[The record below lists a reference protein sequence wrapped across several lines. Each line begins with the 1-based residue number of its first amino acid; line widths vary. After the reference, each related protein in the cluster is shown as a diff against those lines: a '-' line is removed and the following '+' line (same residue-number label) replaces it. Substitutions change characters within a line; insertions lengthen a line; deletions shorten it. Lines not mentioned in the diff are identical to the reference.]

1 MLETKGEQKVLGLC
15 SSNNKLLFLLSQQL
29 SVYSGPGTGTKW
41 SRTKSAFRKLMFLGE
56 IAT

>member
-1 MLETKGEQKVLGLC
+1 MLETQGGQKVLGLP

-29 SVYSGPGTGTKW
+29 SVYSGPGTRTKW